1 MRKACG
7 TMLYMDTGNVTWVI
21 MLHIC
26 AFLNQ
31 LSPQLPFLNNHHYEN
46 YYGGL
51 FLFLG
56 RQMDGYVLTAMAILR
71 FAF

>member
-1 MRKACG
+1 
-7 TMLYMDTGNVTWVI
+7 MLYMDTGNVTWVI
-21 MLHIC
+21 TLRIC
-26 AFLNQ
+26 AFLN
-31 LSPQLPFLNNHHYEN
+31 QLPFLNNHHYGN